1 MLTTDELF
9 RMYIN
14 NHISEEKLHK
24 IIYNKFLNKDL
35 SNDYYFLENIV
46 EVLNTMEIEYE
57 YSLKYTMAFGSSAD
71 SFYYMMLDSEMF
83 ENSRK
88 IHANYTHNPEF
99 EDYKKFTFSYIQTVP
114 YLQVTLH
121 FPKFTIKNQMNK
133 SKIIKDFFVRFYI
146 NKNGKIFNSNFEGT
160 RTTYNNYEIKAG
172 YRHSHLP
179 KTFGDKN
186 NPVWLNFS
194 SMCLGHNNQIHVSM
208 ALLEDAIKKK
218 ENVSDFFEL
227 FVRNIISVIEYESI
241 EGTPYIRMSKIDEA
255 MAEVKAQET
264 PFEVKKSASKYIRYY
279 INNAAHLSLY
289 DYLDAYHSDNGNAVY
304 SLPTNDEIDYL
315 LFDKVLDNNLDTLES
330 DVRQFVKIEVDGR
343 ILNVDE
349 IEIKSDIEKSSNYL
363 KFNGKKYFLTIDD
376 TIKLEKDNYKYVL
389 SKTFKNYVRQQIKT
403 NHIQRIVKLQ
413 EDATISR
420 SESNSD
426 YYPF

>member
-14 NHISEEKLHK
+14 DKISEEKLHK

-46 EVLNTMEIEYE
+46 EVLNTIGIEYE

-99 EDYKKFTFSYIQTVP
+99 EDYKKFTFSYIEAIP

-146 NKNGKIFNSNFEGT
+146 DKNGKILNSSFEAS
-160 RTTYNNYEIKAG
+160 RSTYTNNELVAG

-179 KTFGDKN
+179 RTFADKN
-186 NPVWLNFS
+186 SPVLLNFQT
-194 SMCLGHNNQIHVSM
+194 MCLGSNNQIHVSM
-208 ALLEDAIKKK
+208 ALLEDAVKKK

-227 FVRNIISVIEYESI
+227 FVRNIVSVIEYESI
-241 EGTPYIRMSKIDEA
+241 EGTPYIRMSAIDDVA
-255 MAEVKAQET
+255 NKVKAKET
-264 PFEVKKSASKYIRYY
+264 PFEIKRSASKYIRYY
-279 INNAAHLSLY
+279 INNNVHHSLY
-289 DYLDAYHSDNGNAVY
+289 DYLDVYYSNNNEPIY
-304 SLPTNDEIDYL
+304 SLPTNDEIDYM
-315 LFDKVLDNNLDTLES
+315 LFDKVLDDNLNDLES
-330 DVRQFVKIEVDGR
+330 DLKQFVKIEVDGR

-349 IEIKSDIEKSSNYL
+349 IEIKSNVEKSSTYL

-420 SESNSD
+420 SESDSNS
-426 YYPF
+426 YPF

>member
-57 YSLKYTMAFGSSAD
+57 YSLKYNISYRSSQD
-71 SFYYMMLDSEMF
+71 IFDYLMISTGVIEDCKIFYTEDKFNPVTEHSQFLFKYI
-83 ENSRK
+83 K
-88 IHANYTHNPEF
+88 IT
-99 EDYKKFTFSYIQTVP
+99 P

-146 NKNGKIFNSNFEGT
+146 DKNGKIFNSSFEAS
-160 RTTYNNYEIKAG
+160 RSTYTNNELIAG

-179 KTFGDKN
+179 RTFADKN
-186 NPVWLNFS
+186 SPVWLNFQT
-194 SMCLGHNNQIHVSM
+194 MCLGSNNQIHVSM
-208 ALLEDAIKKK
+208 ALFEDAVKKK
-218 ENVSDFFEL
+218 ENISDFFEL
-227 FVRNIISVIEYESI
+227 FVRNIVSVIEYESI
-241 EGTPYIRMSKIDEA
+241 EGNPYIKMSAIDDVA
-255 MAEVKAQET
+255 NKVKAKET
-264 PFEVKKSASKYIRYY
+264 PFEIKRSASKYIRYY
-279 INNAAHLSLY
+279 INNNVHHSLY
-289 DYLDAYHSDNGNAVY
+289 DYLDVYYSNNNEPIY
-304 SLPTNDEIDYL
+304 SLPTNDEIDYM
-315 LFDKVLDNNLDTLES
+315 LFDKVLDDNLNDLES
-330 DVRQFVKIEVDGR
+330 DLKQFVKVEVDGR

-349 IEIKSDIEKSSNYL
+349 IEIKSNVEKSSNYL

-403 NHIQRIVKLQ
+403 NHIKRIVKLQ

-420 SESNSD
+420 SESDSD
-426 YYPF
+426 SYPF

>member
-1 MLTTDELF
+1 
-9 RMYIN
+9 
-14 NHISEEKLHK
+14 
-24 IIYNKFLNKDL
+24 
-35 SNDYYFLENIV
+35 
-46 EVLNTMEIEYE
+46 
-57 YSLKYTMAFGSSAD
+57 
-71 SFYYMMLDSEMF
+71 
-83 ENSRK
+83 
-88 IHANYTHNPEF
+88 
-99 EDYKKFTFSYIQTVP
+99 
-114 YLQVTLH
+114 
-121 FPKFTIKNQMNK
+121 MNK
-133 SKIIKDFFVRFYI
+133 SKIIKDFFIKFYI
-146 NKNGKIFNSNFEGT
+146 DKYGKIFNSNFEAT

-179 KTFGDKN
+179 RTFGDKN
-186 NPVWLNFS
+186 NPIWLAFN
-194 SMCLGHNNQIHVSM
+194 SMCLGSNNQIHVSM

-255 MAEVKAQET
+255 MAEVKDQET
-264 PFEVKKSASKYIRYY
+264 PFEVKRSASKYIRYY

-289 DYLDAYHSDNGNAVY
+289 NHLDAYYSDNGDAVY
-304 SLPTNDEIDYL
+304 SLPTNDDIDYL
-315 LFDKVLDNNLDTLES
+315 LFDKILDNNLDILES
-330 DVRQFVKIEVDGR
+330 DVKKFVKIEVDGR
-343 ILNVDE
+343 TLNVDE
-349 IEIKSDIEKSSNYL
+349 IKLKSDIEKSSNYL

-420 SESNSD
+420 LESDSD
-426 YYPF
+426 SYPF

>member
-1 MLTTDELF
+1 MLTTDELI

-14 NHISEEKLHK
+14 NHISEEKLHN
-24 IIYNKFLNKDL
+24 IIYTKFLNKDL
-35 SNDYYFLENIV
+35 SNDFYFLENIV
-46 EVLNTMEIEYE
+46 EVLNTIGIEYE
-57 YSLKYTMAFGSSAD
+57 YSLKYTISCNFSRD
-71 SFYYMMLDSEMF
+71 SFYYMMIDNELH

-88 IHANYTHNPEF
+88 IHAYYEYNELTELKEF
-99 EDYKKFTFSYIQTVP
+99 SFQYIKAVP

-133 SKIIKDFFVRFYI
+133 SKIIKDFFVKFYI
-146 NKNGKIFNSNFEGT
+146 SKNGKILDSNFEAT

-179 KTFGDKN
+179 RTFGDKN
-186 NPVWLNFS
+186 NPVWLNFNT
-194 SMCLGHNNQIHVSM
+194 MCLGNNNQIHVSM

-264 PFEVKKSASKYIRYY
+264 PFEVKRSASKYIRYY
-279 INNAAHLSLY
+279 INNNAHLSLY
-289 DYLDAYHSDNGNAVY
+289 NYLDAYYSDNSDAVY
-304 SLPTNDEIDYL
+304 SLPTNDEIDYI
-315 LFDKVLDNNLDTLES
+315 LFDKVLDNNLNDLES
-330 DVRQFVKIEVDGR
+330 DLKQFVKIEVDGR
-343 ILNVDE
+343 TLNVDE
-349 IEIKSDIEKSSNYL
+349 IELKSDIEKSSNYL

-376 TIKLEKDNYKYVL
+376 TVKLEKDNYKYVL

-420 SESNSD
+420 LESDSD